1 VRPDGLSGLEGGLDV
16 GGCRARIAW
25 RGEVGSVVGEDRVD
39 LVGDGG
45 DQAAQEVSGG
55 PARDLFVQFDQG
67 ELRGPIDCND
77 EIELALS
84 GSNLGDVDMEIANR
98 IGLELALGRGFAF
111 NLRQAKDPMTPEG
124 NDAATSGSDA
134 GSSAA
139 KRTGNRRAAAGY
151 AFGKRRRPPLLRRSG
166 RLIGAPSVLS

>member
-1 VRPDGLSGLEGGLDV
+1 MIDIVLSAGVFEGVRPDGLSGVEGGLDV

-45 DQAAQEVSGG
+45 DEAAQEVSGG
-55 PARDLFVQFDQG
+55 PARDLFVQFDEG

-84 GSNLGDVDMEIANR
+84 GSNLGDVDMEIADR
-98 IGLELALGRGFAF
+98 IDLELALGRGFAF
-111 NLRQAKDPMTPEG
+111 DLGQPRDPCI
-124 NDAATSGSDA
+124 AAGSDA
-134 GSSAA
+134 GTSASDA
-139 KRTGNRRAAAGY
+139 EW
-151 AFGKRRRPPLLRRSG
+151 
-166 RLIGAPSVLS
+166 